1 MNMNPATI
9 KMMCGLRKDCV
20 DCLRKDC
27 VGCKY
32 EYEGGKCRLNTV
44 PCFWKIDGIED
55 EQWKAYEKLS
65 PEAQRVVTELI
76 RLLAEAER

>member
-1 MNMNPATI
+1 MNPATI

-20 DCLRKDC
+20 
-27 VGCKY
+27 GCKY
-32 EYEGGKCRLNTV
+32 EYKGGKCRLNTF
-44 PCFWKIDGIED
+44 PRFWKIDGIED
-55 EQWKAYEKLS
+55 EQREAYEKLS